1 MSSTVPAPSSDGL
14 VASVYEHLRAIAQA
28 QMNQER
34 PGHTLQATALVH
46 EALLRLGHNGA
57 APTPGLYYAA
67 AEAMRRIL
75 VEHARA
81 RARLK
86 RGGGAPRLDLD
97 LADVL
102 DLAGDHDP
110 DRILALDAAM
120 RRLEGADP
128 RAATVVRLRFL
139 AGLSIEEAAAA
150 MDQSPRTV
158 KRDWEFARAWLYR
171 ALGTPGE

>member
-1 MSSTVPAPSSDGL
+1 MAAPIQDDGL
-14 VASVYEHLRAIAQA
+14 PTLVYEQLRAIAQV
-28 QMNQER
+28 QMNGER
-34 PGHTLQATALVH
+34 RGHTLQATALVH
-46 EALLRLGHNGA
+46 EAFVRLGGA
-57 APTPGLYYAA
+57 EGLRGRSKPEFYHAA

-86 RGGGAPRLDLD
+86 RGGAAARLDLD
-97 LADVL
+97 LAGVL
-102 DLAGDHDP
+102 DLAADTDP
-110 DRILALDAAM
+110 DRILALDDAI

-139 AGLSIEEAAAA
+139 AGLSVEETAAA
-150 MDQSPRTV
+150 MGQSERTV

-171 ALGTPGE
+171 ALDRP